1 LISLRKRKPILKIQK
16 NNNMKKIFIPIILF
30 TVLVNSCSKDI
41 VENNLEF
48 PALQPASID
57 INAGIWKPILLT
69 GPTEFAVAAPLQLH
83 SGLYCPNK

>member
-1 LISLRKRKPILKIQK
+1 MLTIQK

-41 VENNLEF
+41 VETNLEF
-48 PALQPASID
+48 PSLQPQSTD

-69 GPTEFAVAAPLQLH
+69 GPTEFPVAGTYCSYY
-83 SGLYCPNK
+83 SGLYCANK